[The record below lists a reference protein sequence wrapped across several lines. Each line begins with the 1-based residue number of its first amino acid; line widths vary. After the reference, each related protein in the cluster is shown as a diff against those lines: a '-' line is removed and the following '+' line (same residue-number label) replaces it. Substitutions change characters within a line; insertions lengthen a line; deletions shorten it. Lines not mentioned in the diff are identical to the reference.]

1 MKHLYKFSLFL
12 LALLLPAIAAAH
24 DIEVDGI
31 YYNIYGTEAYV
42 TYKGAYSNSYN
53 EYSGDVT
60 IPLTVTYNGTTY
72 SVTTIGYEAFFDCTG
87 ITSVTIGNS
96 VTSINGRAFYGCTGL
111 SSIDI
116 PNSVTTIGGGAFY
129 GCTWLTSITI
139 PNSVKTIYSYTFYG
153 CSGLTSVTIGNS
165 VTSIYGEA
173 FYGCTGLSSIDI
185 PNSVTLIGPEA
196 FGNCS
201 GLTSI
206 VVASGNPKYDSR
218 GNCNAIIETATN
230 TLVVGCKNT
239 NIPNS
244 VTTIGY
250 SAFSGCTGLTSI
262 TIPNSVTTIGRYAFG
277 YCTGLAS
284 VTIGNSVTSI
294 GEGAFNYFNA
304 LDTVKC
310 LGTVPPVMV
319 SRNCFSEAAY
329 NNATL
334 LVPSNS
340 IEAYQTTAHW
350 YEFAHI
356 EGWGSV
362 GPGDVNGDGE
372 VNISDISDII
382 DVILGGNMLPGADV
396 NGDGEVNIT
405 DINAIIDIILR

>member
-96 VTSINGRAFYGCTGL
+96 VTFINGR
-111 SSIDI
+111 
-116 PNSVTTIGGGAFY
+116 
-129 GCTWLTSITI
+129 
-139 PNSVKTIYSYTFYG
+139 
-153 CSGLTSVTIGNS
+153 
-165 VTSIYGEA
+165 A